1 MVKLDRTAAAE
12 EVSTLEGMIAER
24 NKILAELY
32 CVSRLHDFLSITDEQ
47 ALQSQIDIFL
57 EANDIRKG
65 HHFDSNTLP
74 KFTQVEFS
82 PDKRASKSKSSTPV
96 DSARKEREHTK
107 HERDERS
114 FDREKE
120 SGKDFRAKI
129 SQDVRANGGAVQ
141 SSPSKADGIE
151 LELEKLPNGTGRT
164 QISSNKRPRED
175 ERIQSNDSQVFMKE
189 EHAPATPGTPQPPHT
204 APKRQRLDRSS
215 IKSKKAPTKL
225 PKKRLSSLLKELQAK
240 PRSTKELFHQDNINA
255 KESVFLI
262 MNDKVPS
269 KIPHAVPLSELKYNA
284 QTLPLIK
291 LIPTAH
297 KVLTTDIMNTALNEC
312 RIAVVSSR
320 IEELRRLGLWSLRQ
334 PKKFLDPFENKK
346 KQTHWGKLLEE
357 AEWISYDFDE
367 FKKYKIAVCLT
378 IAQSVM
384 DFWHYGKTCCVN
396 VNPTKPAASPEV
408 NTDPAESDLNGADV
422 SLPDSEGEVDHSS
435 TENLEQ
441 TPTIDTKVLLQEST
455 QQESIIPTSS
465 AAEDYTPPLEHR
477 QRTPSPFKLHV
488 SFSDFSLVERKILN
502 DFPLMG
508 GLEHES
514 SDCRP
519 QGVAP
524 FDPISKATVMLDDD
538 QFVKLVERQLI
549 DEEPSLV
556 PFSKRRGMF
565 YGNRRSHYLRP
576 PIAPSLRYL
585 RYRTP
590 TIWLPEDDQELVRN
604 INTYAYNWELISAH
618 ISSRPTRSYC
628 SNIERRTP
636 WQCFERFVQLNERFQ
651 FIDMKG
657 PRAHSAQMWLIE
669 AHKLQQQ
676 QKRRISPLGVGEDSI
691 QRGHRRLRWASMF
704 EAMRK
709 CFKKRENA
717 PKPNPTQ
724 PRKPLDC
731 KNTSVPTPA
740 EMSQLK
746 AQRDD
751 ALRRDIQMRRIAK
764 QKLQAA
770 AMGQSLSSNNASKA
784 MPKSSPPSGQRRV
797 PDSARGSI
805 RGSSPENSVR
815 ITTQTPQQTHIKQL
829 SESEFV
835 ESYAR
840 KILLQKPDFS
850 PELALK
856 AAKSQ
861 FKLLAVK
868 QQQQQQQQQL
878 YNQQTP
884 HRSDGLSRT
893 PYATLKTE
901 PSNEKILSPTPQD
914 ILQKMQQSKH

>member
-1 MVKLDRTAAAE
+1 MT
-12 EVSTLEGMIAER
+12 
-24 NKILAELY
+24 
-32 CVSRLHDFLSITDEQ
+32 
-47 ALQSQIDIFL
+47 
-57 EANDIRKG
+57 
-65 HHFDSNTLP
+65 
-74 KFTQVEFS
+74 
-82 PDKRASKSKSSTPV
+82 
-96 DSARKEREHTK
+96 
-107 HERDERS
+107 
-114 FDREKE
+114 
-120 SGKDFRAKI
+120 
-129 SQDVRANGGAVQ
+129 
-141 SSPSKADGIE
+141 
-151 LELEKLPNGTGRT
+151 
-164 QISSNKRPRED
+164 
-175 ERIQSNDSQVFMKE
+175 
-189 EHAPATPGTPQPPHT
+189 
-204 APKRQRLDRSS
+204 
-215 IKSKKAPTKL
+215 
-225 PKKRLSSLLKELQAK
+225 
-240 PRSTKELFHQDNINA
+240 
-255 KESVFLI
+255 
-262 MNDKVPS
+262 
-269 KIPHAVPLSELKYNA
+269 
-284 QTLPLIK
+284 
-291 LIPTAH
+291 
-297 KVLTTDIMNTALNEC
+297 TAL
-312 RIAVVSSR
+312 
-320 IEELRRLGLWSLRQ
+320 
-334 PKKFLDPFENKK
+334 
-346 KQTHWGKLLEE
+346 
-357 AEWISYDFDE
+357 
-367 FKKYKIAVCLT
+367 
-378 IAQSVM
+378 
-384 DFWHYGKTCCVN
+384 
-396 VNPTKPAASPEV
+396 
-408 NTDPAESDLNGADV
+408 
-422 SLPDSEGEVDHSS
+422 
-435 TENLEQ
+435 EQ
-441 TPTIDTKVLLQEST
+441 YPSIDTKVLLQESVQPEDT
-455 QQESIIPTSS
+455 HPIPSVVEDSS
-465 AAEDYTPPLEHR
+465 QLPSSKQHAS
-477 QRTPSPFKLHV
+477 SPFKLHV
-488 SFSDFSLVERKILN
+488 SFDDFSLVERKILS
-502 DFPLMG
+502 DLPLNG

-514 SDCRP
+514 LDDKP
-519 QGVAP
+519 QDAAP

-770 AMGQSLSSNNASKA
+770 AMGQSLSSNSASKA
-784 MPKSSPPSGQRRV
+784 IPRNSPSSGQRRA
-797 PDSARGSI
+797 PDSARSSI